1 MTVSMHHLVQ
11 EYLKERRDLGFALTI
26 PGSQLQAFARFADA
40 SGHRGPLTR
49 QLITRWARDE
59 AKRATPLTW
68 AKRIEAVRPFAKHRA
83 RVELGTY
90 VPDADTFGPSRRRL
104 APHLYTDQEIVDL
117 LVAAGR
123 LSPKGT
129 LRAGTY
135 RTLLGLIAA
144 TGLRL
149 SEALRLTCGDVDLDA
164 GMLTVR
170 QTKFAKSRLVPLH
183 PTTVR
188 ALKQYLALRQRHVVA
203 LQNGPFLVSSKG
215 TAPHKRTVHR
225 VFGRLRKQLG
235 WTARGGHAAPRI
247 HDLRHTFICR
257 RVRLWHEHG
266 ADIDN
271 AMVALSTY
279 VGHAKVSDTY
289 WYLTAAPDLMSVAGR
304 RFEHF
309 VEVGNA

>member
-1 MTVSMHHLVQ
+1 MTMSMHHLVQ
-11 EYLKERRDLGFALTI
+11 EYLEERRDLGFALTT

-59 AKRATPLTW
+59 AKRATPMTW
-68 AKRIEAVRPFAKHRA
+68 AKRIGVVRPFAKHRA
-83 RVELGTY
+83 RVEPGTY

-104 APHLYTDQEIVDL
+104 TPHLYTDQEIVDL
-117 LVAAGR
+117 LAAAGR
-123 LSPKGT
+123 LLPKGT
-129 LRAGTY
+129 LRPATY

-149 SEALRLTCGDVDLDA
+149 SEALRLSCTDVDLDA

-170 QTKFAKSRLVPLH
+170 RTKFAKSRLVPLH

-188 ALKQYLALRQRHVVA
+188 ALKQYLALRQRHTPT
-203 LQNGPFLVSSKG
+203 LQNGPFLVSAKG
-215 TAPHKRTVHR
+215 TAPHRRTVHW
-225 VFGRLRKQLG
+225 VFDRLRRWLG

-257 RVRLWHEHG
+257 RVRLWHEYG
-266 ADIDN
+266 TDIDN

-304 RFEHF
+304 RFEQLA
-309 VEVGNA
+309 VGDA

>member
-1 MTVSMHHLVQ
+1 MTISMQHLVQ

-83 RVELGTY
+83 RVEPGTY

-104 APHLYTDQEIVDL
+104 APHLYTDQEIIDL

-129 LRAGTY
+129 LRAATY

-149 SEALRLTCGDVDLDA
+149 SEALRLTCGDVDFDA

-188 ALKQYLALRQRHVVA
+188 ALKQYLALRQRHVLA
-203 LQNGPFLVSSKG
+203 LQNGPFLVSAKG
-215 TAPHKRTVHR
+215 TALHKRTVHW
-225 VFGRLRKQLG
+225 VFGRLRRQLG

-289 WYLTAAPDLMSVAGR
+289 WYLTAAPDLMSVAGH
-304 RFEHF
+304 RFEQF
-309 VEVGNA
+309 AEAGDV

>member
-1 MTVSMHHLVQ
+1 MTMSMHHLVQ

-49 QLITRWARDE
+49 ELITRWARDE

-83 RVELGTY
+83 RVEPGTY

-129 LRAGTY
+129 MRPATY

-188 ALKQYLALRQRHVVA
+188 ALKQYLALRRRHVLA
-203 LQNGPFLVSSKG
+203 LRTDLSWSRPRARPCTSGRCMGSSVDFASSWAG
-215 TAPHKRTVHR
+215 RLAAAMPLHASTICAIPSSVGAYGCGTSTAPTSTMP
-225 VFGRLRKQLG
+225 
-235 WTARGGHAAPRI
+235 WWP
-247 HDLRHTFICR
+247 CR
-257 RVRLWHEHG
+257 P
-266 ADIDN
+266 
-271 AMVALSTY
+271 T
-279 VGHAKVSDTY
+279 SDTPRSR
-289 WYLTAAPDLMSVAGR
+289 TRTGTSRPR
-304 RFEHF
+304 QT
-309 VEVGNA
+309 

>member
-1 MTVSMHHLVQ
+1 MTKSMHHLVQ

-40 SGHRGPLTR
+40 SGHRGPLTH

-83 RVELGTY
+83 RVEPGTY

-123 LSPKGT
+123 LLPKGT
-129 LRAGTY
+129 LRPATY

-149 SEALRLTCGDVDLDA
+149 SEALRLTCDDVDLDA

-188 ALKQYLALRQRHVVA
+188 ALRQYLAQRQRHVPA
-203 LQNGPFLVSSKG
+203 LPNGSFLVSAKG
-215 TAPHKRTVHR
+215 TALHKRAVHW

-289 WYLTAAPDLMSVAGR
+289 WYLTAAPDLMSVAGH
-304 RFEHF
+304 RFEQF
-309 VEVGNA
+309 AEAGDV